1 MGNRYES
8 LGVSATKSEV
18 HKAISNL
25 DKGLYPNAF
34 CKILSDIVGGNEDYC
49 NIIHADT
56 AGTKTSLAY
65 LAWKETGDLS
75 IWRGIAQDAMVM
87 NIDDLACVGS
97 TQGIV
102 ISSTIGRNKALIPA
116 EVISELIQANQ
127 TFIEKMSG
135 YNVQLI
141 SGGGETADVGD
152 IVRTIDVGI
161 TAFARMQKKELI
173 INNIKSGAV
182 IVGLSS
188 SGQSTYE
195 DEYTS
200 GIGSNGLT
208 AARHDV
214 LNKTYASRFSESFSP
229 EIDNKFVFTGKKSLL
244 DKVVYDNQE
253 FLVYK
258 LLCSPTRTYAP
269 ILNKIIKH
277 CKNEIQGI
285 IHCSGGAQTKVLKFV
300 HGVKI
305 IKDNL
310 FTTPPVFQ
318 MIQDEMNYSKK
329 ELYQIYNM
337 GHRMELYVDPSVANE
352 IIEISK
358 TFNVDAKIIGRVES
372 SENSCVEINIDNEVF
387 EYSEK

>member
-1 MGNRYES
+1 MANRYES

-34 CKILSDIVGGNEDYC
+34 CKILSDIVGGKEDYC

-127 TFIEKMSG
+127 TFIKKMSG

-208 AARHDV
+208 AARH
-214 LNKTYASRFSESFSP
+214 
-229 EIDNKFVFTGKKSLL
+229 
-244 DKVVYDNQE
+244 E

-372 SENSCVEINIDNEVF
+372 SENSSVEINIDNEVF

>member
-127 TFIEKMSG
+127 TFIKKMSG
-135 YNVQLI
+135 YNVH
-141 SGGGETADVGD
+141 
-152 IVRTIDVGI
+152 
-161 TAFARMQKKELI
+161 MKM
-173 INNIKSGAV
+173 NIHL
-182 IVGLSS
+182 GL
-188 SGQSTYE
+188 
-195 DEYTS
+195 
-200 GIGSNGLT
+200 
-208 AARHDV
+208 
-214 LNKTYASRFSESFSP
+214 
-229 EIDNKFVFTGKKSLL
+229 
-244 DKVVYDNQE
+244 
-253 FLVYK
+253 
-258 LLCSPTRTYAP
+258 
-269 ILNKIIKH
+269 
-277 CKNEIQGI
+277 
-285 IHCSGGAQTKVLKFV
+285 AQM
-300 HGVKI
+300 
-305 IKDNL
+305 D
-310 FTTPPVFQ
+310 
-318 MIQDEMNYSKK
+318 
-329 ELYQIYNM
+329 
-337 GHRMELYVDPSVANE
+337 
-352 IIEISK
+352 
-358 TFNVDAKIIGRVES
+358 
-372 SENSCVEINIDNEVF
+372 
-387 EYSEK
+387 